1 MAGSLIGAIRVSLS
15 AETTAF
21 EAGMKRSQRQAAQ
34 TASSIR
40 GSFNSL
46 KGVFA
51 AGVAG
56 FISGIGVSA
65 LVQAGKAALQYAG
78 SLGETA
84 QQLGVTTKEL
94 QTFRFATQ
102 QNGASLEEADKA
114 LGKFSI
120 SISKARSGSAEMAK
134 VFDSVGV
141 KLSDLKTKSKT
152 EILGK
157 IADEM
162 KRTGGASNNAAAG
175 VAIFGKGFQKIIPTL
190 DLGSRGMSELSQ
202 AAERLG
208 IVLSDDQIQ
217 RADQTADKI
226 EALQTVLKARIAG
239 VVADNANSILALA
252 EAMARLTA
260 EVGHFLSSNPQLAL
274 GIIGGLAGS
283 RVGGLPGAAAGAVG
297 GALLGERMSKNA
309 ADSNTDLAFRTK
321 QMRAAQK
328 EYFARLASSQDKSSI
343 IKIRRGSGGGGTV
356 ASAEAEFRRQ
366 ITLLQNATAAKAAS
380 LSKGQPSGNISQFL
394 APSGPKPKKAKV
406 DHTDEKLAREAYELQ
421 REELDSQRDILEA
434 KKDLSSDYVEQT
446 TLAIQILDNQREQYK
461 AELDY
466 KVKQYAL
473 TKGQEGISQAQEDHL
488 LAEYDI
494 ADSLKRQRVVQ
505 EEAEQRQRDTQMLVQ
520 HDFDRRA
527 DILKSQ
533 EDIATTQS
541 ERRKIELELLQLAYE
556 QKRQALQNIIDTSK
570 DEAAI
575 EDARRDLINL
585 KATYANDRQGVMQ
598 RTAGP
603 LENYLNSIPH
613 TADQVNEALQNLEVQ
628 GLEGL
633 ADALSHVGEGWKSM
647 RDIALRTIQDI
658 VSALI
663 KMQIQKMFFSFL
675 SAGMSGGGGLV
686 GSLGLGGSGS
696 LVPDIGGA
704 GIASAAT
711 PSFFSGGPAFSFLP
725 GFAKGGSFN
734 VMGRTGVDN
743 NMLSLNGLPIA
754 KVSYGE
760 RLNIGN
766 DNMPR
771 GGGVTVHAPIT
782 ITSPV
787 SRETAGQLGREL
799 NARIAQA
806 RTKGF

>member
-1 MAGSLIGAIRVSLS
+1 VGALRVSLS

-46 KGVFA
+46 KGA
-51 AGVAG
+51 LGAGLAG
-56 FISGIGVSA
+56 FIGGIGISS
-65 LVQAGKAALQYAG
+65 LIQAGKAALEYAG
-78 SLGETA
+78 HLGELADT
-84 QQLGVTTKEL
+84 LGLTTKDLQTFSYAAGQVGISQEEL
-94 QTFRFATQ
+94 QTGIQKLTISMGQAESGAKKQIAAFNAIGISVDQLRGKNAGDVFRMIAEKLENVSDRSQRAAIEVALFGKA
-102 QNGASLEEADKA
+102 GAKLDN
-114 LGKFSI
+114 LL
-120 SISKARSGSAEMAK
+120 SGSQ
-134 VFDSVGV
+134 GR
-141 KLSDLKTKSKT
+141 L
-152 EILGK
+152 
-157 IADEM
+157 
-162 KRTGGASNNAAAG
+162 
-175 VAIFGKGFQKIIPTL
+175 
-190 DLGSRGMSELSQ
+190 SELSD

-208 IVLSDDQIQ
+208 IVLSDEQIQ
-217 RADQTADKI
+217 KADATADKI

-239 VVADNANSILALA
+239 VVADNADSILAFADALA
-252 EAMARLTA
+252 TLIGKLGTVVRAYRAFVAEMTVLSGKIDAFDPTNSAQNKANARLRIAQGQVELMDLRMQQASKGTA
-260 EVGHFLSSNPQLAL
+260 ADRAARFKAAIGAGPAPTKPSGTGSVGQFL
-274 GIIGGLAGS
+274 GGGGGGS
-283 RVGGLPGAAAGAVG
+283 R
-297 GALLGERMSKNA
+297 
-309 ADSNTDLAFRTK
+309 
-321 QMRAAQK
+321 RA
-328 EYFARLASSQDKSSI
+328 R
-343 IKIRRGSGGGGTV
+343 SGGGGG
-356 ASAEAEFRRQ
+356 R
-366 ITLLQNATAAKAAS
+366 
-380 LSKGQPSGNISQFL
+380 
-394 APSGPKPKKAKV
+394 V
-406 DHTDEKLAREAYELQ
+406 DHTAEKLAREQYELQ
-421 REELDSQRDILEA
+421 REELDAQRDILEA

-473 TKGQEGISQAQEDHL
+473 TKGQDGITQAQEQHL

-494 ADSLKRQRVVQ
+494 ADSLKRQKVVQ
-505 EEAEQRQRDTQMLVQ
+505 DEAEQRQRDTQELIQ

-541 ERRKIELELLQLAYE
+541 ERRRIELELLQLAYE

-570 DEAAI
+570 DGKAI

-704 GIASAAT
+704 GIASAAK
-711 PSFFSGGPAFSFLP
+711 PSFFSGGAAFSFLP

-743 NMLSLNGLPIA
+743 NTLSLNGLPIA

>member
-1 MAGSLIGAIRVSLS
+1 MDLR
-15 AETTAF
+15 
-21 EAGMKRSQRQAAQ
+21 MQ
-34 TASSIR
+34 
-40 GSFNSL
+40 
-46 KGVFA
+46 
-51 AGVAG
+51 
-56 FISGIGVSA
+56 
-65 LVQAGKAALQYAG
+65 QAGKGTAADRAARFKAAIGAG
-78 SLGETA
+78 PAPTKPSGTGSIGQFLG
-84 QQLGVTTKEL
+84 
-94 QTFRFATQ
+94 
-102 QNGASLEEADKA
+102 
-114 LGKFSI
+114 
-120 SISKARSGSAEMAK
+120 
-134 VFDSVGV
+134 
-141 KLSDLKTKSKT
+141 
-152 EILGK
+152 
-157 IADEM
+157 
-162 KRTGGASNNAAAG
+162 GGG
-175 VAIFGKGFQKIIPTL
+175 G
-190 DLGSRGMSELSQ
+190 GSR
-202 AAERLG
+202 
-208 IVLSDDQIQ
+208 
-217 RADQTADKI
+217 RA
-226 EALQTVLKARIAG
+226 R
-239 VVADNANSILALA
+239 
-252 EAMARLTA
+252 
-260 EVGHFLSSNPQLAL
+260 
-274 GIIGGLAGS
+274 
-283 RVGGLPGAAAGAVG
+283 
-297 GALLGERMSKNA
+297 
-309 ADSNTDLAFRTK
+309 
-321 QMRAAQK
+321 
-328 EYFARLASSQDKSSI
+328 
-343 IKIRRGSGGGGTV
+343 SGGGGG
-356 ASAEAEFRRQ
+356 R
-366 ITLLQNATAAKAAS
+366 
-380 LSKGQPSGNISQFL
+380 
-394 APSGPKPKKAKV
+394 V
-406 DHTDEKLAREAYELQ
+406 DHTAEKLAREQYELQ
-421 REELDSQRDILEA
+421 REELDAQRDILEA

-473 TKGQEGISQAQEDHL
+473 TKGQEGITQAQEDHL

-494 ADSLKRQRVVQ
+494 ADSLRRQKVMQ
-505 EEAEQRQRDTQMLVQ
+505 DETEQRLRDTQMLVQ
-520 HDFDRRA
+520 HDFDRRS

-541 ERRKIELELLQLAYE
+541 ERRTIELELLRIAYE
-556 QKRQALQNIIDTSK
+556 QKRQALQNVIDTSK

-575 EDARRDLINL
+575 EDARRDLLNL
-585 KATYANDRQGVMQ
+585 PKLYANDRQGVMQ

-603 LENYLNSIPH
+603 LEDYLRRIPNS
-613 TADQVNEALQNLEVQ
+613 ADEINEALQNLEVQ

-663 KMQIQKMFFSFL
+663 KMQVQRMFFSLL
-675 SAGMSGGGGLV
+675 SNTGSLV
-686 GSLGLGGSGS
+686 SSLGLGGSGS

-711 PSFFSGGPAFSFLP
+711 PSFFSGGAAFSFLP

-771 GGGVTVHAPIT
+771 SGGVTVHAPIT

>member
-1 MAGSLIGAIRVSLS
+1 MAGALIGALRVSLS
-15 AETTAF
+15 AETSAF

-34 TASSIR
+34 TASSIK
-40 GSFNSL
+40 GSFKNAGS
-46 KGVFA
+46 VFG
-51 AGVAG
+51 AGVSG
-56 FISGIGVSA
+56 FVSA
-65 LVQAGKAALQYAG
+65 LAIGALTKVSHAALEYAG

-94 QTFRFATQ
+94 QTFRFAAQ
-102 QNGASLEEADKA
+102 QNGATLEEADKS
-114 LGKFSI
+114 LGKFSL
-120 SISKARSGSAEMAK
+120 SISKALAGSKETSKAFGA
-134 VFDSVGV
+134 VGV
-141 KLSDLKTKSKT
+141 SLTDLKTKSKT

-175 VAIFGKGFQKIIPTL
+175 VAIFGKGFQKIVPTL
-190 DLGSRGMSELSQ
+190 DLGSKGMNELAQ
-202 AAERLG
+202 AAEKLG

-217 RADQTADKI
+217 RADQTADKL
-226 EALQTVLKARIAG
+226 AAVKTVLQANIAG
-239 VVADNANSILALA
+239 VVADNASSIVSLASALA
-252 EAMARLTA
+252 QLSGSI
-260 EVGHFLSSNPQLAL
+260 VKFLGSNPTAAL
-274 GIIGGLAGS
+274 GILGALAGRS
-283 RVGGLPGAAAGAVG
+283 VGGLPGAAI
-297 GALLGERMSKNA
+297 GALAGSVYGSQIDIPFDPKANQSKGLLAHNLKSELATLREMDKLGGKVDAHVKAAQVAKVQRLTDRLNA
-309 ADSNTDLAFRTK
+309 ALGRT
-321 QMRAAQK
+321 
-328 EYFARLASSQDKSSI
+328 SPP
-343 IKIRRGSGGGGTV
+343 G
-356 ASAEAEFRRQ
+356 
-366 ITLLQNATAAKAAS
+366 
-380 LSKGQPSGNISQFL
+380 PSPDISQFL
-394 APSGPKPKKAKV
+394 ASGGGGGRQSRGGGRA
-406 DHTDEKLAREAYELQ
+406 DHTAEKLAREQYELQ
-421 REELDSQRDILEA
+421 REELDAQRDILEA

-446 TLAIQILDNQREQYK
+446 TLSVQILDNQREQYQ

-466 KVKQYAL
+466 KVKTYAL
-473 TKGQEGISQAQEDHL
+473 SKDQDGITKAQADHL

-494 ADSLKRQRVVQ
+494 ADSLKRQKLIQ

-556 QKRQALQNIIDTSK
+556 QKRQALQNILDTSK

-628 GLEGL
+628 GIEGL

-647 RDIALRTIQDI
+647 RDIALSTIRDI

-663 KMQIQKMFFSFL
+663 KMQIQRMFFSLL
-675 SAGMSGGGGLV
+675 SAGSGGFGGAMPL
-686 GSLGLGGSGS
+686 SGS
-696 LVPDIGGA
+696 LAGGA
-704 GIASAAT
+704 SVLGSV
-711 PSFFSGGPAFSFLP
+711 PLSGAFGALP
-725 GFAKGGSFN
+725 GFRAEGGP
-734 VMGRTGVDN
+734 VTGMSPYIV
-743 NMLSLNGLPIA
+743 
-754 KVSYGE
+754 GE
-760 RLNIGN
+760 RGPELFMPRVSGAIIPNSKISLSN

-771 GGGVTVHAPIT
+771 GGNVTVHAPIT